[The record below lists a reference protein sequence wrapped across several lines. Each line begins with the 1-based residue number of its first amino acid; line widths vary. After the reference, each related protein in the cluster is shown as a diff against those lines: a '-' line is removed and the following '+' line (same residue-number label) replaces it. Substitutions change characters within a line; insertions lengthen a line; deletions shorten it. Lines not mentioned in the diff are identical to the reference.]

1 MRSSSARGTTTRSGG
16 DGPINRLDS
25 FTLMVGIF
33 SVVIGVG
40 LLWTTFVA
48 PLNPAL
54 FKIAVPLGLIVFGA
68 LGLVLSR
75 NR

>member
-1 MRSSSARGTTTRSGG
+1 MRNVSTRNTTTRVGG
-16 DGPINRLDS
+16 DRPINRLDP

-40 LLWTTFVA
+40 LLWTAFVA

-54 FKIAVPLGLIVFGA
+54 FRIAVPLGLIVFGA
-68 LGLVLSR
+68 LGLALSR

>member
-1 MRSSSARGTTTRSGG
+1 MRNVSTRNTTTRVGG
-16 DGPINRLDS
+16 DRPINRLDP

-40 LLWTTFVA
+40 LLWTAFVA

-68 LGLVLSR
+68 LGLALSR